1 VSCIPKTDSAIAAS
15 RAFAVQK
22 MSTDK
27 PNNEGFIS
35 EHESA
40 ELIGK
45 HIVVGLT
52 HVDADQKPM
61 RFTQLHGFV
70 VRVNRVE
77 GIVLEQPDGSE
88 YKLPPSLEGF
98 QKAPEGMACTLRST
112 GEIVEDPDY
121 VVTYTVNQH
130 H

>member
-1 VSCIPKTDSAIAAS
+1 MSKDIPTH
-15 RAFAVQK
+15 
-22 MSTDK
+22 
-27 PNNEGFIS
+27 EGVIS

-77 GIVLEQPDGSE
+77 GIVLKQHDGSE
-88 YKLPPSLEGF
+88 YKLPAILGRISES
-98 QKAPEGMACTLRST
+98 PEGMACTLRST

>member
-1 VSCIPKTDSAIAAS
+1 
-15 RAFAVQK
+15 

-77 GIVLEQPDGSE
+77 GIVLKQPDGSE

-98 QKAPEGMACTLRST
+98 QKAPEGWRARCVPLGRSLK
-112 GEIVEDPDY
+112 IPIM
-121 VVTYTVNQH
+121 
-130 H
+130 